1 MLYNHIIHDPV
12 TGNRTEDLS
21 EKKFIEMNKNLRFAL
36 RKSEINAFIKF
47 HEHLHRGWFT
57 YSYASYLSRSRFEK
71 LDKKEK
77 SKLMLDVLIVDEVQ
91 DINPPVMALLLE
103 LMRPNYENHSNIFF
117 ENSAIS
123 NENKLQYIY
132 TVNQNQ
138 LANYDKHISGISS
151 FKKKHLLK
159 HGVKSKDIIKEKVN
173 SLTLKE
179 VLDKYNFTNL
189 DLLVIDAEGYDG
201 YIVNNYFKDCSFQ
214 PIIIFEYIHI
224 ETHIFEKLIKVLK
237 SKKYNFFKVEE
248 NLICFP
254 NNKKIIL

>member
-1 MLYNHIIHDPV
+1 MKKIIYK
-12 TGNRTEDLS
+12 L
-21 EKKFIEMNKNLRFAL
+21 I
-36 RKSEINAFIKF
+36 
-47 HEHLHRGWFT
+47 GWFGFKLIEKQLIKNNRIIAN
-57 YSYASYLSRSRFEK
+57 YSYININKVLEFIFSLNKIENVIQVGANDGKRFDN
-71 LDKKEK
+71 LNFFLKKSSCK
-77 SKLMLDVLIVDEVQ
+77 TVLIEP
-91 DINPPVMALLLE
+91 IKEFYNE
-103 LMRPNYENHSNIFF
+103 LKINYENHSNIFF